1 MIKYSIGQFAK
12 KTGVTIRTLRYYEEI
27 GLLIPECT
35 KTNRRFYY
43 DSHLS
48 SLQKIIS
55 LKYIGLSLEKIKKY
69 LNEEVW
75 DLRQSLLFQRQIME
89 KEREKLTNIIKVLDN
104 ALAISK
110 EQKELSS
117 SIYVAIIDSFQ
128 TEEKSKKALKQI
140 LPEDTIDR
148 IFNISD
154 EEQILLNQKWVNI
167 FVELTDLY
175 KKGIEPS
182 SLLVQKCIGK
192 VYDLL
197 VSFVGEDL
205 SLITEIKEED
215 LPQDLLKLPSP
226 FSEEQQK
233 WMDEAFEHHFTLIE
247 KKEKG

>member
-1 MIKYSIGQFAK
+1 MKYSIGQFAK
-12 KTGVTIRTLRYYEEI
+12 KTGVTVRTLRYYEEI

-35 KTNRRFYY
+35 KTNRRFYC

-55 LKYIGLSLEKIKKY
+55 LKYIGLSLEKIKEY

-89 KEREKLTNIIKVLDN
+89 KEREKLTNIIKALDN
-104 ALAISK
+104 ALAVSK
-110 EQKELSS
+110 EQKELSP

-128 TEEKSKKALKQI
+128 MEEKSKKALKQI

-175 KKGIEPS
+175 KEGRES
-182 SLLVQKCIGK
+182 NSLLVQKCIEK

-215 LPQDLLKLPSP
+215 FPQDLLKLPSP
-226 FSEEQQK
+226 FSEKQQK